1 MQRFL
6 VCCCRYHCYC
16 AVHSVVTVAVRGVVT
31 VVAVRGVA
39 NVVANAFVIVSA
51 IVNVLN
57 LGQT

>member
-1 MQRFL
+1 MQCFL
-6 VCCCRYHCYC
+6 VCCCRYYC
-16 AVHSVVTVAVRGVVT
+16 AVHAVITVAVRGVVT

-51 IVNVLN
+51 TVNVLN